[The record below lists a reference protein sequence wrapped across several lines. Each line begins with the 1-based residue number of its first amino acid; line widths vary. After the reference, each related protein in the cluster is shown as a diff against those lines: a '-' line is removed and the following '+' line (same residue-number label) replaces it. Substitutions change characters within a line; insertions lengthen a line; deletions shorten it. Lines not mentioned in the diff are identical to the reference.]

1 LFVADP
7 EDENAFALKEAD
19 LLRIGP
25 LHEAVMQIG
34 KRPPAARPPT
44 EAATPSEKAEDFA
57 GPKTRGASKRKV
69 VEPGGF
75 ATPATVKRTKA

>member
-1 LFVADP
+1 VADP

-34 KRPPAARPPT
+34 KRPPTARPPSS
-44 EAATPSEKAEDFA
+44 EASTPSEKAEDFA

-69 VEPGGF
+69 VEPGF
-75 ATPATVKRTKA
+75 ATPATVKRTKT